1 MLRVS
6 NGKPI
11 ELDFLIDT
19 LIGIDADE
27 EIKGLV
33 RLALSTFDE
42 GLSMRDIAEGII
54 NLYQWRDNM
63 C

>member
-27 EIKGLV
+27 EIKELV
-33 RLALSTFDE
+33 RLALSTLDE

-54 NLYQWRDNM
+54 NLYQWRDTM

>member
-1 MLRVS
+1 LLRVS

-27 EIKGLV
+27 EIKELV
-33 RLALSTFDE
+33 RLALSTLDE

-54 NLYQWRDNM
+54 NLYQWRDTM